1 MVQGSQQLDTAELKS
16 WCRAARSLIQ
26 TRHLPEIQYWL
37 STIATSPSMTR
48 FSSSRGDASGPAR
61 ASLHVSGASPA
72 HSDLVSLRADL
83 MDLQQQFLEILEAVS
98 ASGGLAKELDACE
111 EARLTA
117 TTAASPPSEVCGAS
131 QLQGGHRV
139 VRIPQYIL
147 LMLGSD
153 RDELLSARVINQ
165 CGARGASL
173 AGHASYARHACHAAK
188 RLSRVVPL
196 PPSEVFG

>member
-1 MVQGSQQLDTAELKS
+1 MVQGSPQLDTAELKS

-37 STIATSPSMTR
+37 STIATPPSMTR
-48 FSSSRGDASGPAR
+48 VSSSRGDASGPAR
-61 ASLHVSGASPA
+61 ASLHVSGASQA
-72 HSDLVSLRADL
+72 HSDVVSLRADL

-117 TTAASPPSEVCGAS
+117 TAAASPPSEVCGAS

-139 VRIPQYIL
+139 VRIRQYIL
-147 LMLGSD
+147 W
-153 RDELLSARVINQ
+153 EPEV
-165 CGARGASL
+165 
-173 AGHASYARHACHAAK
+173 
-188 RLSRVVPL
+188 
-196 PPSEVFG
+196 PPSLVMGVMQGIHVMRQRGSLWWCLFLRLRCLISNCGMGMRR